1 MRTSCI
7 RTEVTFKSLKRLCS
21 MKSCFIYFYFYH
33 YYYYILRNRKSIVL
47 HQVNWLCWIKPKH
60 STNIK
65 GGIIYDQKIQKREQ
79 ARMKQTF

>member
-7 RTEVTFKSLKRLCS
+7 RTEVTFKTLKRLCT
-21 MKSCFIYFYFYH
+21 MKSCFMYFYFYH
-33 YYYYILRNRKSIVL
+33 YYYYILSILL
-47 HQVNWLCWIKPKH
+47 HQVNWLCWIKPKN

-65 GGIIYDQKIQKREQ
+65 GGIKYDQKILKREQ

>member
-7 RTEVTFKSLKRLCS
+7 RTEVTFKTLKRLCTMRSCS
-21 MKSCFIYFYFYH
+21 MYFYFYH
-33 YYYYILRNRKSIVL
+33 YYYYYILSILL
-47 HQVNWLCWIKPKH
+47 HQVNWLCWIKPKN

-65 GGIIYDQKIQKREQ
+65 GGIKYDQKILKREQ

>member
-7 RTEVTFKSLKRLCS
+7 RTEVTFKTLKRLCTMRSCS
-21 MKSCFIYFYFYH
+21 MYFYFYY
-33 YYYYILRNRKSIVL
+33 YYYYILSILL
-47 HQVNWLCWIKPKH
+47 HQVNWLCWIKPKN

-65 GGIIYDQKIQKREQ
+65 GGIKYDQKGLKREQ

>member
-7 RTEVTFKSLKRLCS
+7 RTEVTFKSLERLCT

-33 YYYYILRNRKSIVL
+33 YYYYILSIVL
-47 HQVNWLCWIKPKH
+47 HQVNWLCWIKLKN

-65 GGIIYDQKIQKREQ
+65 GGIKYDQKIQKREQ
-79 ARMKQTF
+79 ARTKQTF

>member
-7 RTEVTFKSLKRLCS
+7 RTEVTFKTLKRLCTMRSCS
-21 MKSCFIYFYFYH
+21 MYFYFYH
-33 YYYYILRNRKSIVL
+33 YYYYILSIFL
-47 HQVNWLCWIKPKH
+47 HQVNWLCWIKPKN

-65 GGIIYDQKIQKREQ
+65 GGIKYDQKILKREQ

>member
-7 RTEVTFKSLKRLCS
+7 RTEVTFKTLKRLCTMRSCS
-21 MKSCFIYFYFYH
+21 MYFYFYY
-33 YYYYILRNRKSIVL
+33 YYYYILSILL
-47 HQVNWLCWIKPKH
+47 HQVNWLCWIKPKN

-65 GGIIYDQKIQKREQ
+65 GGIKYDQKVLKREQ

>member
-7 RTEVTFKSLKRLCS
+7 RTEVTFKTLKRLCTMRSCS
-21 MKSCFIYFYFYH
+21 MYFYFYY
-33 YYYYILRNRKSIVL
+33 YYYYILSILL
-47 HQVNWLCWIKPKH
+47 HQVNWLCWIKPKN

-65 GGIIYDQKIQKREQ
+65 GGIKYDQKILKREQ

>member
-7 RTEVTFKSLKRLCS
+7 RTEVTFKSLKRLCT
-21 MKSCFIYFYFYH
+21 MKSCFIYIYFHH

-47 HQVNWLCWIKPKH
+47 HQVNWLCWIKPIYKP
-60 STNIK
+60 IK
-65 GGIIYDQKIQKREQ
+65 GGIKYDQKIQKREQ